1 MARSNDVASA
11 KATRGIMVVSTLLL
25 LALTSATGMA
35 STYKNVDCYCD
46 PASQVDGTDARGTN
60 YCVCEQDYTL
70 GKLATKEFR
79 FRCKSDNSG
88 GILAAYIDGLR
99 SSTTCTI
106 GWTELID
113 YISKSCTNWSM
124 THTDTIQ
131 LKTQCS
137 AIFDPSINPQITD

>member
-1 MARSNDVASA
+1 MARSNDATSA
-11 KATRGIMVVSTLLL
+11 KAASGITVIFALLL
-25 LALTSATGMA
+25 VALTSATAMA
-35 STYKNVDCYCD
+35 STYYNVDCYCD
-46 PASQVDGTDARGTN
+46 PATQVDGTDAGGNN

-79 FRCKSDNSG
+79 FRCKSDNSWPN
-88 GILAAYIDGLR
+88 YMEVNIDGLR
-99 SSTTCTI
+99 AETTCTI
-106 GWTELID
+106 SVEVTD

-137 AIFDPSINPQITD
+137 LKYDPPNPQITD